1 MLSADI
7 VQMRQLAVTLDDVAT
22 QIDALDV
29 RTVADTLAAALPGC
43 PIPIA
48 VSQAGEYT
56 EGAWLRV
63 AQRIKQI
70 SVATTQCANNIQST
84 DADFQ
89 KALDTMR
96 FQIPGAK

>member
-7 VQMRQLAVTLDDVAT
+7 AQMRQLVGTLNDVAT

-29 RTVADTLAAALPGC
+29 RTVADTMAAALPGC
-43 PIPIA
+43 PIPA
-48 VSQAGEYT
+48 ACAQAGEFT

-63 AQRIKQI
+63 AQRIQQI
-70 SVATTQCANNIQST
+70 STATTQCANNIQAT
-84 DADFQ
+84 DEDFQ